1 MKNYKLKKKVSLVIS
16 SILIMS
22 LLISTSAF
30 GADYKWNQ
38 EPNGYEQGDD
48 TYDAF
53 VFNLFATSSGKLLQA
68 YCLDYETFIMEDAVY
83 DRITALGN
91 SNNEQKVR
99 AILGHSYPYL
109 SLSEIQDDL
118 DEAGVVLDN
127 PLSEGVLITA
137 TQYAVWFYTNGTP
150 MYSPV
155 ADPDITTLYNY
166 FKDLNPL
173 ESPDE
178 YEAII
183 TSPSYGRSGGVVT
196 LNFDYYIQLSD
207 GTKVDTEDLD
217 VALTY
222 NKTILTEDFTT
233 NADLSVSVVLTVS
246 ESELPANE
254 NFRISLE
261 GVLIEAYEMTG
272 SITELV
278 PIEVEEEEEE
288 EEVNEDE
295 SNEEEGSGDEGTGDE
310 GTGDESTGEEGNG
323 DEGTEEE
330 GNGDEGT
337 EEEGNGDEGEDEG
350 DIAARV
356 SDDSERTFTTATED
370 EAFEEV
376 IIESQDLVF
385 ADDEE
390 ITTYRDFSYTRRNR
404 DRDPD
409 PDPDPDPEPEPEPEP
424 EPDEIELPDEIVEI
438 PEAVPTPEEI
448 ILDEVVV
455 IPQALPETSGTPIG
469 LLMLLGTSVSGLG
482 LYIKK
487 QNK

>member
-288 EEVNEDE
+288 EVNEDE

-409 PDPDPDPEPEPEPEP
+409 PDPDPDPEPDPEP